1 MKRCLACK
9 GRLQKRLVEETLE
22 VGGHRFVASLPGRV
36 CADCGESYLDA
47 KTLERFEL
55 TVAVY
60 LALAGETTGEV
71 FKFIRKAVG
80 MKATELA
87 DLLEVAPETISRWET
102 DGRAV
107 DRGAF
112 VLIADMAREAL
123 EGRAGTLDMLKSQRA
138 PRRLAKT
145 VRLGRLVA

>member
-1 MKRCLACK
+1 MKRCVECK
-9 GRLQKRLVEETLE
+9 GCLQRRLVEETLQ

-36 CADCGESYLDA
+36 CAGCGETYLDA

-55 TVAVY
+55 TVAVD
-60 LALAGETTGEV
+60 LALAGETKGEV

-87 DLLEVAPETISRWET
+87 ELLGVAAETVSRWET
-102 DGRAV
+102 GERAV

-112 VLIADMAREAL
+112 ALLADMARE
-123 EGRAGTLDMLKSQRA
+123 ML
-138 PRRLAKT
+138 
-145 VRLGRLVA
+145 